1 MGDEDKTRQQL
12 MDELAALRRRIAEL
26 EESGTQCENAREPAV
41 ESSRLLADYAVD
53 VIYRLSIPRERYTYV
68 SPSIERIL
76 GYTPDEILS
85 MKPRDLL
92 TPASY
97 ERQQKR
103 LQKALEGRKIFS
115 DNLELEVIHK
125 DGSIVPVELRARLLY
140 DNEGEP
146 VEILGMLRDISER
159 RRVEASLRRRNRELA
174 LFSRLGRS
182 LVSTLDLDEVLEGLL
197 EEMRVMLGIVA
208 SSVWLVEPETQLL
221 VCRHATGPHS
231 EVVRGWHLAWGEG
244 LVGWA
249 AQNAQSLIVGDA
261 KADTRHFNGIDEE
274 TGLAL
279 RSILTVPL
287 RVKDRVVGVIQAVDT
302 TVDRFSAADLTLLEP
317 LAAAAAIAVEN
328 ARLYSEV
335 RQELAERKRA
345 ESEREVALEALEES
359 EGQFDLFM
367 QYLPAAVSI
376 KDVDGYVV
384 YANERFTDAAGCDVD
399 HLIGRTTE
407 SLLPEALHK
416 QYVKENQRV
425 LQGEMIVSESTMPG
439 PEPTYWL
446 TYKFPIYRKGRPAYV
461 ASVSF
466 DISDRKIAEAQ
477 VTREAERAAALLRIA
492 DRLNSYLTVDEL
504 LAAICK
510 ESRRALA
517 VPMARVLLSRPDPG
531 DFVQARCTG
540 MPEAMREALKPSSGD
555 LYRRLSEDDMFVIP
569 DALADRRL
577 INYDVYAHYGIRTIV
592 GMRIVYE
599 NELLGCLVIHT
610 TDEIRR
616 FDQEDIAL
624 LRGIADHAAHA
635 IVTARLLNEQ
645 RRSRDRME
653 HLSQRLVEAHEIER
667 RHLARELHDDVGQV
681 LTSIKLNLQSLQS
694 RELDRDSMEALR
706 ISVGAVDGAI
716 EQLRRLSRDLRPSV
730 LDDLGLVPAL
740 RSLVDRS
747 TRHAPFEASFAADPF
762 ENRLPA
768 ALESAYFRIAQ
779 EALTNAMRHS
789 KASHVS
795 VELRARDGFAELRV
809 CDDGCGFHLEETLV
823 AVESGRSLGLVS
835 MRERAHL
842 VGATFEMRAEP
853 GEGTEIRVRTPIDAS
868 RPEREAPKHR

>member
-1 MGDEDKTRQQL
+1 
-12 MDELAALRRRIAEL
+12 
-26 EESGTQCENAREPAV
+26 
-41 ESSRLLADYAVD
+41 
-53 VIYRLSIPRERYTYV
+53 
-68 SPSIERIL
+68 
-76 GYTPDEILS
+76 
-85 MKPRDLL
+85 
-92 TPASY
+92 
-97 ERQQKR
+97 
-103 LQKALEGRKIFS
+103 
-115 DNLELEVIHK
+115 
-125 DGSIVPVELRARLLY
+125 
-140 DNEGEP
+140 
-146 VEILGMLRDISER
+146 
-159 RRVEASLRRRNRELA
+159 
-174 LFSRLGRS
+174 
-182 LVSTLDLDEVLEGLL
+182 
-197 EEMRVMLGIVA
+197 
-208 SSVWLVEPETQLL
+208 
-221 VCRHATGPHS
+221 
-231 EVVRGWHLAWGEG
+231 
-244 LVGWA
+244 
-249 AQNAQSLIVGDA
+249 
-261 KADTRHFNGIDEE
+261 
-274 TGLAL
+274 
-279 RSILTVPL
+279 
-287 RVKDRVVGVIQAVDT
+287 
-302 TVDRFSAADLTLLEP
+302 
-317 LAAAAAIAVEN
+317 
-328 ARLYSEV
+328 
-335 RQELAERKRA
+335 
-345 ESEREVALEALEES
+345 
-359 EGQFDLFM
+359 
-367 QYLPAAVSI
+367 
-376 KDVDGYVV
+376 
-384 YANERFTDAAGCDVD
+384 
-399 HLIGRTTE
+399 
-407 SLLPEALHK
+407 
-416 QYVKENQRV
+416 
-425 LQGEMIVSESTMPG
+425 
-439 PEPTYWL
+439 
-446 TYKFPIYRKGRPAYV
+446 
-461 ASVSF
+461 
-466 DISDRKIAEAQ
+466 
-477 VTREAERAAALLRIA
+477 
-492 DRLNSYLTVDEL
+492 
-504 LAAICK
+504 
-510 ESRRALA
+510 
-517 VPMARVLLSRPDPG
+517 
-531 DFVQARCTG
+531 
-540 MPEAMREALKPSSGD
+540 
-555 LYRRLSEDDMFVIP
+555 
-569 DALADRRL
+569 LADRRL

-599 NELLGCLVIHT
+599 DELLGCLVIHT

-635 IVTARLLNEQ
+635 IVTARLFNEQ

-768 ALESAYFRIAQ
+768 PLESAYFRIAQ